1 MHVSYLSHSNFFTP
15 QNEKLKILS
24 SNSTHKNVHIKYTVF
39 CMDESLALRS
49 PSNFSVMI
57 RELMNCGLLRKAG
70 ETSNLVKEAMSP

>member
-1 MHVSYLSHSNFFTP
+1 
-15 QNEKLKILS
+15 
-24 SNSTHKNVHIKYTVF
+24 
-39 CMDESLALRS
+39 MDESLALRS